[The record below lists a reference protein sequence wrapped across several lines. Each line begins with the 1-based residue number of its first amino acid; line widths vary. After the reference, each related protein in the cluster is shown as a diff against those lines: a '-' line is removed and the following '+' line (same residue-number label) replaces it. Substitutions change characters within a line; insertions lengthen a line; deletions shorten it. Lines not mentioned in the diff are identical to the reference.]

1 MSNVTLS
8 VEGVCVCWGGGSVVY
23 LCVGVEATGQCLS
36 LATLF
41 FEKTSLTELKS
52 FLYVWLTDWPPGS
65 SRLLLSSQYWNY
77 KLVLLTYPLLDTA
90 GDLSS
95 GP

>member
-1 MSNVTLS
+1 MSNDTLS

-52 FLYVWLTDWPPGS
+52 FLYV
-65 SRLLLSSQYWNY
+65 
-77 KLVLLTYPLLDTA
+77 
-90 GDLSS
+90 
-95 GP
+95 